1 MQQNIII
8 AGIHTGIGKTVC
20 SAVICQALGYD
31 YWKPIQAG
39 DLENSDTLF
48 VQNNTNNSLTTFHQ
62 ERYKLATAIS
72 PHKAAAIDGVSIK
85 KEDFILPT
93 SNNNILVETA
103 GGIMSPINTNFLV
116 VDLIQYL
123 QLPVVLVSNNYLV
136 SINHT
141 LLSIEAL
148 SNRQIP
154 INGIV
159 FCGETV
165 PSSQTFITAHTQIPI
180 LFSIPQFENIS
191 TKTIVDFTQ
200 QTNIKISNH

>member
-20 SAVICQALGYD
+20 STIICQALGFD

-39 DLENSDTLF
+39 DLENSDTIF
-48 VQNNTNNSLTTFHQ
+48 VQKNTNNSLTTFHQ
-62 ERYKLATAIS
+62 ERYRLATAMS

-85 KEDFILPT
+85 KEDFVLPKT
-93 SNNNILVETA
+93 SNNMLVETA

-123 QLPVVLVSNNYLV
+123 QLPVVLVSNNYLG

-141 LLSIEAL
+141 LLTIEAL
-148 SNRQIP
+148 NNRKIP

-165 PSSQTFITAHTQIPI
+165 PSSQSFITAHTQIPI
-180 LFSIPQFENIS
+180 LFAIPQFDNIN
-191 TKTIVDFTQ
+191 TKTIVDFTHK
-200 QTNIKISNH
+200 TNIKTSNN